1 MTRPIVHCGFS
12 LFLFCVAALMASLAV
27 YIKVEFYKDFQNV
40 YNVMESFKSGG
51 LGPISPDGVI
61 EGLELDD
68 LARKIDTMFWFFS
81 VAAIVIISR
90 AVIFAMCAS
99 KSESQCLRGI
109 RMEVITCLTEK
120 SETKELELS
129 KKNVIER

>member
-1 MTRPIVHCGFS
+1 MTHPIVHCGLS
-12 LFLFCVAALMASLAV
+12 LFLLCVAVLMAGLSV
-27 YIKVEFYKDFQNV
+27 YIKIEIHKELQNV
-40 YNVMESFKSGG
+40 FNVMESFKSGA
-51 LGPISPDGVI
+51 LGPISPDGLRD
-61 EGLELDD
+61 GLDLDD

-81 VAAIVIISR
+81 VAAIVMISR

-120 SETKELELS
+120 SETKDLELS